1 VGRQG
6 SKFNRHRLKHLGNNE
21 VPNNREPYSPTAVL
35 GLRLNERL
43 SYQEIADIYGKSK
56 STIHGLLKP
65 FRHLD
70 EGERIEAFQK
80 HKRKVFDGAVLR
92 ALTLAFEPGR
102 VKKASSGN
110 FFYGAMQLNQM
121 SRLEADQSTAN
132 LAIHQIV
139 EAIEREGQ
147 SRPPRE
153 LGAGEQE

>member
-1 VGRQG
+1 MARKG
-6 SKFNRHRLKHLGNNE
+6 SKGNGTEDPAKHELSNG
-21 VPNNREPYSPTAVL
+21 RKPYSTIAVL
-35 GLRLNERL
+35 DLRLNDRL
-43 SYQEIADIYGKSK
+43 SYQQIADIYGKSK
-56 STIHGLLKP
+56 STIHSLLKP

-153 LGAGEQE
+153 LGADEQE

>member
-1 VGRQG
+1 
-6 SKFNRHRLKHLGNNE
+6 
-21 VPNNREPYSPTAVL
+21 
-35 GLRLNERL
+35 
-43 SYQEIADIYGKSK
+43 
-56 STIHGLLKP
+56 
-65 FRHLD
+65 
-70 EGERIEAFQK
+70 
-80 HKRKVFDGAVLR
+80 RKVFDGAVLR